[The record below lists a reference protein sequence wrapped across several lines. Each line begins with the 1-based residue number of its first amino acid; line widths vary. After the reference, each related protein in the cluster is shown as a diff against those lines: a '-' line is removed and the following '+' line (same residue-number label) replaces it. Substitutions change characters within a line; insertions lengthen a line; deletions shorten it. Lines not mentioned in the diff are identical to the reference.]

1 MIVECAYEV
10 SSYTY
15 LRDSGGHVRSEPRV
29 SGCCSRNTLHSS
41 HPHHCQIRFN
51 YNTLHCTD
59 ICVCA
64 RRPTHVASALCNIRS
79 IAALRFSGG
88 EWKAIV
94 ICDPHTP
101 VKRQIPKTKS
111 HSI

>member
-1 MIVECAYEV
+1 MIVEFAYEV
-10 SSYTY
+10 SCTGETVQE
-15 LRDSGGHVRSEPRV
+15 RIGGSEPGVGLR
-29 SGCCSRNTLHSS
+29 GTLCTFLTSTPLS
-41 HPHHCQIRFN
+41 DQIQLQ
-51 YNTLHCTD
+51 YPALHRYM
-59 ICVCA
+59 CVCA